1 MTSKLRLLRIL
12 AYTCVALLASQAP
25 ALAQPA
31 ADFYRGK
38 TISLYVGFPPG
49 GGYDLYGRMMLP
61 YFSKHIPGNP
71 TIVIKNMLGGSGIR
85 AAGYMSNATP
95 QDGTSLGLF
104 LDHTSLGKVLGG
116 AGEFDP
122 VKMVWIGRIVSTA
135 TVSLVWHTSPVQ
147 SVDEAKTREIIIAA
161 SVPSNS
167 ASFIPTALNDLYGTR
182 FKVIKG
188 FLGSPDQA
196 LAMQRGEVNAIG
208 GISWEAVQMNHQ
220 DWLAEKKAKVL
231 YALGARRLKALPN
244 VPSLL
249 DFAVDERARNI
260 LSLLGSGPD
269 IGRSL
274 VAEPG
279 IPPERAAVLRRAFMA
294 TMEDPEFVTEMHKRN
309 LEVEPLSGEEVQ
321 RIVEASAATPK
332 DLVEQ
337 AKRYIGQ

>member
-1 MTSKLRLLRIL
+1 MMKFRPFRHLLCMAAAAL
-12 AYTCVALLASQAP
+12 ALP
-25 ALAQPA
+25 AGANAQPA

-49 GGYDLYGRMMLP
+49 GGYDLYGRVMLP
-61 YFSKHIPGNP
+61 YFSRHIPGNP

-85 AAGYMSNATP
+85 AAGYISSVTP

-147 SVDEAKTREIIIAA
+147 TVEEARSREILIAA

-167 ASFIPTALNDLYGTR
+167 ASFIPMALNDLYGTK
-182 FKVIKG
+182 FKVIRG

-196 LAMQRGEVNAIG
+196 LAMERGEVNAIG
-208 GISWEAVQMNHQ
+208 GISWEAVQLNHQ
-220 DWLAEKKAKVL
+220 DWLATKKIKVL
-231 YALGARRLKALPN
+231 YALGARRIKALPD

-249 DFAVDERARNI
+249 DFATNERSRNI

-269 IGRSL
+269 IGRAL

-279 IPPERAAVLRRAFMA
+279 IPAERAAILRKAFME
-294 TMEDPEFVTEMHKRN
+294 TMEDPEFVSDMHKRN
-309 LEVEPLSGEEVQ
+309 LEVEALSGEEVQ
-321 RIVEASAATPK
+321 RIVAADVATPRE
-332 DLVEQ
+332 LIEQ
-337 AKRYIGQ
+337 AKRYVGQ